1 MRYNSVLDLH
11 THTLVSGH
19 AYCSLREMAKAA
31 ADKGLEVLG
40 ITEHAPAMPGTC
52 HKYYFENLKIVPRE
66 MYGIQLLLGSE
77 VNILD
82 AQGTVD
88 LVQRTLERM
97 DVVIAS
103 LHMPCMKPGSK
114 LENTESYLN
123 VMKNPYVNIIGH
135 PDDGRYEIDYEAL
148 VQGAKEYGK
157 VLELNNHSMDP
168 ECTRENAVE
177 NDTVMLELCKKYQVP
192 VVMDSDAHFD
202 LLIGEFDLARDLLE
216 KLDFPE
222 ELVLPADMEKFAVE
236 KESADYTYTITI
248 VDTLPEVEGELLVN
262 RVDLQVFRNG
272 EGLES
277 RLIGVKGEERPYA
290 LYRETAQ
297 KHAQVFVGRWYLD
310 GVAKYE
316 VVFLSLL
323 ALERRLSERPC
334 LILHCAY
341 LEYQGKAM
349 LFSAPSGT
357 GKTTQA
363 GLWEQ
368 YRGSR
373 TVNGDKALLEYD
385 GKTWTANGWP
395 VCGTSEVCENKKL
408 PIGCIVMLSQAKLN
422 QAWRLRPAEA
432 FTSLYGQITMNRWER
447 EGLVKNL
454 DLLERLVGKVPI
466 YHLAC
471 DISEDA
477 VKTLEQE
484 LMRDSSEE
492 AAAAAFLQKNA
503 MRKMEKKA

>member
-1 MRYNSVLDLH
+1 MEKTFQTGSFSFR
-11 THTLVSGH
+11 
-19 AYCSLREMAKAA
+19 
-31 ADKGLEVLG
+31 
-40 ITEHAPAMPGTC
+40 
-52 HKYYFENLKIVPRE
+52 LK
-66 MYGIQLLLGSE
+66 
-77 VNILD
+77 
-82 AQGTVD
+82 
-88 LVQRTLERM
+88 
-97 DVVIAS
+97 
-103 LHMPCMKPGSK
+103 
-114 LENTESYLN
+114 
-123 VMKNPYVNIIGH
+123 
-135 PDDGRYEIDYEAL
+135 
-148 VQGAKEYGK
+148 
-157 VLELNNHSMDP
+157 
-168 ECTRENAVE
+168 
-177 NDTVMLELCKKYQVP
+177 
-192 VVMDSDAHFD
+192 
-202 LLIGEFDLARDLLE
+202 
-216 KLDFPE
+216 FPE
-222 ELVLPADMEKFAVE
+222 ELILPADIEKFSVE
-236 KESADYTYTITI
+236 TDSADYTYIIMT
-248 VDTLPEVEGELLVN
+248 VDILPEAEGELIVD
-262 RVDLQVFRNG
+262 RVDLQVFHTK

-277 RLIGVKGEERPYA
+277 RRIGVKGEARPYA
-290 LYRETAQ
+290 FYRETARNR
-297 KHAQVFVGRWYLD
+297 AEIFVGRWYLAE
-310 GVAKYE
+310 VEKYE

-323 ALERRLSERPC
+323 ALERRLAEQPC

-341 LEYQGKAM
+341 TEYHGKAM

-368 YRGSR
+368 YRGSH

-385 GKTWTANGWP
+385 GKAWTANGWP

-408 PIGCIVMLSQAKLN
+408 PIRCIVMLNQAKLN

-432 FTSLYGQITMNRWER
+432 FTSLYGQITMNRWDR

>member
-1 MRYNSVLDLH
+1 M
-11 THTLVSGH
+11 
-19 AYCSLREMAKAA
+19 
-31 ADKGLEVLG
+31 
-40 ITEHAPAMPGTC
+40 
-52 HKYYFENLKIVPRE
+52 
-66 MYGIQLLLGSE
+66 
-77 VNILD
+77 
-82 AQGTVD
+82 
-88 LVQRTLERM
+88 
-97 DVVIAS
+97 
-103 LHMPCMKPGSK
+103 
-114 LENTESYLN
+114 
-123 VMKNPYVNIIGH
+123 
-135 PDDGRYEIDYEAL
+135 
-148 VQGAKEYGK
+148 
-157 VLELNNHSMDP
+157 
-168 ECTRENAVE
+168 
-177 NDTVMLELCKKYQVP
+177 
-192 VVMDSDAHFD
+192 
-202 LLIGEFDLARDLLE
+202 
-216 KLDFPE
+216 
-222 ELVLPADMEKFAVE
+222 
-236 KESADYTYTITI
+236 
-248 VDTLPEVEGELLVN
+248 LVN
-262 RVDLQVFRNG
+262 RVDLQVFHTK

-277 RLIGVKGEERPYA
+277 RRIGVKGEARPYA
-290 LYRETAQ
+290 FYRETAQ
-297 KHAQVFVGRWYLD
+297 NRAEVFVGRWYLAE
-310 GVAKYE
+310 VEKYE

-323 ALERRLSERPC
+323 ALERRLAEQPC

-484 LMRDSSEE
+484 IGAGSFESETY
-492 AAAAAFLQKNA
+492 AAALQQQLRLSCKKMRCGKWRKKHEAGRHPRLCRNAKRAGRAGKRSADGDFREQHGTVSDPRAGQHFFSCPGAGAAKGRYRIL
-503 MRKMEKKA
+503 

>member
-1 MRYNSVLDLH
+1 MEKTFQTGSFSFR
-11 THTLVSGH
+11 
-19 AYCSLREMAKAA
+19 LR
-31 ADKGLEVLG
+31 
-40 ITEHAPAMPGTC
+40 
-52 HKYYFENLKIVPRE
+52 
-66 MYGIQLLLGSE
+66 
-77 VNILD
+77 
-82 AQGTVD
+82 
-88 LVQRTLERM
+88 
-97 DVVIAS
+97 
-103 LHMPCMKPGSK
+103 
-114 LENTESYLN
+114 
-123 VMKNPYVNIIGH
+123 
-135 PDDGRYEIDYEAL
+135 
-148 VQGAKEYGK
+148 
-157 VLELNNHSMDP
+157 
-168 ECTRENAVE
+168 
-177 NDTVMLELCKKYQVP
+177 
-192 VVMDSDAHFD
+192 
-202 LLIGEFDLARDLLE
+202 
-216 KLDFPE
+216 FPE

-236 KESADYTYTITI
+236 KESTDYTYTITI
-248 VDTLPEVEGELLVN
+248 VDILPEAEGELLVN

-385 GKTWTANGWP
+385 GKMWTANGWP

-408 PIGCIVMLSQAKLN
+408 PVGCIVMLSQAKLN

-432 FTSLYGQITMNRWER
+432 FTNLYGQITMNRWDR
-447 EGLVKNL
+447 EGLVHSL
-454 DLLERLVGKVPI
+454 DLLEQLAGKVPV
-466 YHLAC
+466 YHLTC

-484 LMRDSSEE
+484 IGTGSFESETY
-492 AAAAAFLQKNA
+492 AAALHKNMIQK
-503 MRKMEKKA
+503 REKHA